1 MWNTD
6 WAAGLEGAPGVK
18 KESDRAPARPP
29 APPTGEQAPARGLAL
44 TRVADLND
52 MSLDLSA
59 ALLPLKK
66 REEEEEEERARVA
79 AATPSTSSSSRYTPV
94 EPKATQAD
102 ARRWTRGGRFAR
114 AGPASPAATPVDAAA
129 AAAEAEAA
137 ATAYEQLKSE
147 LQLTTIAVGAAGA
160 VTSAALYGT
169 DAGASFAAGAAGGA
183 LYLRLLNRSVDSAGG
198 GGAPRL
204 LIPLIL
210 VLGANRWNLMKAADV
225 AVTAEFLPMLVGF
238 FCYKAAVVA
247 RQGAVLLGG
256 LRDAAARGDGNT
268 PMDEF

>member
-79 AATPSTSSSSRYTPV
+79 AATPSTSSSRYTPV

-147 LQLTTIAVGAAGA
+147 LQLTTIAVGAAGS

-225 AVTAEFLPMLVGF
+225 GVTAEFLPMLVGF

-256 LRDAAARGDGNT
+256 LRDAAARGDGNA